1 MFNISPRCAVYVLVL
16 ACLAK
21 ELSSFELILVPSN
34 SMRHLL
40 FSKKRVCSRWSQL
53 TVCSLI
59 PKIPLPN
66 SPRIAD
72 IFSDEFKGSISRFA
86 KAATTAAAHAVV
98 EKVT

>member
-1 MFNISPRCAVYVLVL
+1 MFT
-16 ACLAK
+16 CLAT
-21 ELSSFELILVPSN
+21 ELSSFEMISVPSK

-40 FSKKRVCSRWSQL
+40 CPEKRVCRCQSKL

-72 IFSDEFKGSISRFA
+72 IFSDEFKGSIGRFA
-86 KAATTAAAHAVV
+86 KAATTAAANTVV
-98 EKVT
+98 EKVRQAGTWGTQD